1 VSREIGAGLSRSA
14 TVIPVLV
21 HGATMPA
28 AEALPPALRAL
39 ARRQAIVLTD
49 QRWDR
54 DVEEL
59 ARLLSAGEQAPAA
72 ARSPR
77 SGRPW
82 VVPVVVLALAAV
94 AVGAWMKWPSGSR
107 PDAPVAAA
115 PSANGQAPA
124 ARAEAKPAPAAPRST
139 AAPPQRFAVALPK
152 VSEVR
157 FRTHRAQL
165 RVSILAIRQ
174 EPRDGGSQTLAL
186 LVRMTNSGPADEAF
200 NSEQFRLIAGEQ
212 TIAPTATL
220 IDLTDAVTA
229 KETTLDFVLPAG
241 VMEPVLEIRVN
252 DEKTRI
258 PIALSA
264 RTPMANDAS
273 LDDFGQPK
281 RVRVV
286 DAVKALPAK
295 LAAGQRVEVGKLGYQ
310 IVEATIER
318 ETMEKASLALVVRC
332 SVPHALGSGS
342 YCSNML
348 RLWLDGVPR
357 PPVDRVVDLV
367 GAGESKE
374 GRFVFDLLALPQS
387 IEVGIVEPTDSVK
400 VALSLEPVLK
410 R

>member
-1 VSREIGAGLSRSA
+1 
-14 TVIPVLV
+14 
-21 HGATMPA
+21 
-28 AEALPPALRAL
+28 
-39 ARRQAIVLTD
+39 
-49 QRWDR
+49 
-54 DVEEL
+54 
-59 ARLLSAGEQAPAA
+59 
-72 ARSPR
+72 
-77 SGRPW
+77 
-82 VVPVVVLALAAV
+82 
-94 AVGAWMKWPSGSR
+94 
-107 PDAPVAAA
+107 
-115 PSANGQAPA
+115 
-124 ARAEAKPAPAAPRST
+124 
-139 AAPPQRFAVALPK
+139 
-152 VSEVR
+152 
-157 FRTHRAQL
+157 
-165 RVSILAIRQ
+165 
-174 EPRDGGSQTLAL
+174 
-186 LVRMTNSGPADEAF
+186 
-200 NSEQFRLIAGEQ
+200 
-212 TIAPTATL
+212 
-220 IDLTDAVTA
+220 
-229 KETTLDFVLPAG
+229 
-241 VMEPVLEIRVN
+241 MEPVLEIRVN